1 MEFKTDLTSVRS
13 DFPNV
18 KAAEKLFA
26 RIRNFGERATHDLPT
41 HRSLIQQINA
51 GDERVLAG

>member
-1 MEFKTDLTSVRS
+1 VRD

-26 RIRNFGERATHDLPT
+26 KIRNFGERATHDLPA
-41 HRSLIQQINA
+41 HRSLIQQINE
-51 GDERVLAG
+51 GDERVRAV